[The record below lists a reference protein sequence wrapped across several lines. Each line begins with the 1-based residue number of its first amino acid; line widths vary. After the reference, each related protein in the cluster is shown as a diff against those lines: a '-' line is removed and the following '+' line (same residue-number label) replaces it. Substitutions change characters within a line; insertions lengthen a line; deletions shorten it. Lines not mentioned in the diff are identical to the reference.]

1 MNKKA
6 LGKGLGAFIP
16 ESYGVIKDERY
27 AEIDIDKLKPNP
39 AQPRSRF
46 DEGAIAELA
55 GSMRESGILQPII
68 VVPEGDFYKIIV
80 GERRWRAAQKA
91 GLKRVPV
98 LVRHIAKEQQLEIS
112 LLENLHREDL
122 GPLEVAV
129 AYQRMIQE
137 LGYTQDQVAE
147 KVGKDRTSVTNYLRL
162 LKLPKEV
169 QEHLGEGRI
178 SMGHARA
185 LIGLETAEEQLAL
198 ARKIIK
204 SGLSVR
210 DVEDLI
216 GVRKAKRRDREIKR
230 RPADADLM
238 AVQEDLIRALG
249 TKVVISGRPG
259 AGVIKIHYYSLDE
272 LNRLYALLKRLK
284 G

>member
-1 MNKKA
+1 MTKKA

-27 AEIDIDKLKPNP
+27 AEIDIDKLRPNP

-46 DEGAIAELA
+46 DERAIGELA
-55 GSMRESGILQPII
+55 GSMKESGVLQPII
-68 VVPEGDFYKIIV
+68 VVPEDDHYLIIV
-80 GERRWRAAQKA
+80 GERRWRAARKA
-91 GLKRVPV
+91 GLRRIPV

-169 QEHLGEGRI
+169 QDHLGEGRI

-185 LIGLETAEEQLAL
+185 LLSLEMAEEQLSL
-198 ARKIIK
+198 ARKIING
-204 SGLSVR
+204 GLSVR
-210 DVEDLI
+210 DVEELI
-216 GVRKAKRRDREIKR
+216 GIRKIKPKDKKR

-238 AVQEDLIRALG
+238 AVQEELIRVLG
-249 TKVVISGRPG
+249 TKVVISGRAS
-259 AGVIKIHYYSLDE
+259 AGVIKIHYFSLDE
-272 LNRLYALLKRLK
+272 LNRLYDLIKRLK

>member
-1 MNKKA
+1 MTKKA

-39 AQPRSRF
+39 QQPRSRF
-46 DEGAIAELA
+46 DEKAIAELA
-55 GSMRESGILQPII
+55 GSMKESGVLQPII
-68 VVPEGDFYKIIV
+68 VVPEDDSYMIIV
-80 GERRWRAAQKA
+80 GERRWRAARKA

-162 LKLPKEV
+162 LKLPKEI
-169 QEHLGEGRI
+169 QEHLGEGRL

-185 LIGLETAEEQLAL
+185 LIGIEKVEEQVAL
-198 ARKIIK
+198 ARRIIK
-204 SGLSVR
+204 NGLSVR
-210 DVEDLI
+210 DVEDII
-216 GVRKAKRRDREIKR
+216 GVRRMKHKDKKR
-230 RPADADLM
+230 RPADANLM
-238 AVQEDLIRALG
+238 AVQEDLVRTLG
-249 TKVVISGRPG
+249 TKVVISGRPN
-259 AGVIKIHYYSLDE
+259 AGIIKIHYFSLDE
-272 LNRLYALLKRLK
+272 LNRLYDLIKRLK

>member
-1 MNKKA
+1 MTKKA

-39 AQPRSRF
+39 HQPRSRF
-46 DEGAIAELA
+46 DEKAIAELA
-55 GSMRESGILQPII
+55 GSMKENGILQPII
-68 VVPEGDFYKIIV
+68 VVPEGDSYKIIV
-80 GERRWRAAQKA
+80 GERRWRAARKA
-91 GLKRVPV
+91 GLKRVPI
-98 LVRHIAKEQQLEIS
+98 LVRHIAKEQQFEIS

-162 LKLPKEV
+162 LKLPKEI
-169 QEHLGEGRI
+169 QEHLDEGRL

-185 LIGLETAEEQLAL
+185 LIGLEKAEEQVAL
-198 ARKIIK
+198 ARRIIK
-204 SGLSVR
+204 NSLSVR
-210 DVEDLI
+210 EVEDII
-216 GVRKAKRRDREIKR
+216 GVRRMKHKDKEKKR

-249 TKVVISGRPG
+249 TKVVISGRPN
-259 AGVIKIHYYSLDE
+259 AGIIKIHYFSLDE
-272 LNRLYALLKRLK
+272 LNRLFDLIKKLK

>member
-1 MNKKA
+1 MK
-6 LGKGLGAFIP
+6 
-16 ESYGVIKDERY
+16 
-27 AEIDIDKLKPNP
+27 
-39 AQPRSRF
+39 
-46 DEGAIAELA
+46 
-55 GSMRESGILQPII
+55 ESGVLQPII
-68 VVPEGDFYKIIV
+68 VVPEDDAYKIIV

-162 LKLPKEV
+162 LKLPKEI
-169 QEHLGEGRI
+169 QDHLAEGRL

-185 LIGLETAEEQLAL
+185 LIGLETPDEQLAV
-198 ARKIIK
+198 ARKAIK

-210 DVEDLI
+210 DVEELI
-216 GVRKAKRRDREIKR
+216 GVRKLKRRDKEAKR

-238 AVQEDLIRALG
+238 AVQEDLIRGLG
-249 TKVVISGRPG
+249 TKVVISGRPA
-259 AGVIKIHYYSLDE
+259 AGVIKIHYFSLDE
-272 LNRLYALLKRLK
+272 LNRLYGLLKRLK

>member
-27 AEIDIDKLKPNP
+27 AEIDIDKLRPNP

-46 DEGAIAELA
+46 DERAIGELA
-55 GSMRESGILQPII
+55 ASMKESGVLQPII
-68 VVPEGDFYKIIV
+68 VVPEDDHYKIIV
-80 GERRWRAAQKA
+80 GERRWRAAVKA

-98 LVRHIAKEQQLEIS
+98 LVRHIPKEQQLEIS

-137 LGYTQDQVAE
+137 LGYTQDQVAD

-169 QEHLGEGRI
+169 QDHLGEGRLT
-178 SMGHARA
+178 MGHARA
-185 LIGLETAEEQLAL
+185 LIGLERAEDQLAL

-204 SGLSVR
+204 GGLSVR
-210 DVEDLI
+210 EAEEIV
-216 GVRKAKRRDREIKR
+216 GVRKVKPKDRKKRSS
-230 RPADADLM
+230 DADLL
-238 AVQEDLIRALG
+238 ALQEDLIRVLG

-259 AGVIKIHYYSLDE
+259 AGAIKIHYFSLEE
-272 LNRLYALLKRLK
+272 LNRLYGLLKGLK

>member
-39 AQPRSRF
+39 DQPRSRF
-46 DEGAIAELA
+46 DERAIGELA
-55 GSMRESGILQPII
+55 GSMKESGVLQPII
-68 VVPEGDFYKIIV
+68 VVPEDDHYKIIV
-80 GERRWRAAQKA
+80 GERRWRAALKA
-91 GLKRVPV
+91 GLKRIPV

-122 GPLEVAV
+122 GPLEVAI

-137 LGYTQDQVAE
+137 LGHTQDQVAD

-162 LKLPKEV
+162 LKLPKEI
-169 QEHLGEGRI
+169 QDHLGEGRL

-185 LIGLETAEEQLAL
+185 LIGLERPEEQLSL

-210 DVEDLI
+210 EAEEIV
-216 GVRKAKRRDREIKR
+216 GVRKIKPKDRKKR
-230 RPADADLM
+230 ASDADLM
-238 AVQEDLIRALG
+238 AVQEDLIRVLG

-259 AGVIKIHYYSLDE
+259 AGVIKIHYFSLEE
-272 LNRLYALLKRLK
+272 LNRLCGLLKRLK